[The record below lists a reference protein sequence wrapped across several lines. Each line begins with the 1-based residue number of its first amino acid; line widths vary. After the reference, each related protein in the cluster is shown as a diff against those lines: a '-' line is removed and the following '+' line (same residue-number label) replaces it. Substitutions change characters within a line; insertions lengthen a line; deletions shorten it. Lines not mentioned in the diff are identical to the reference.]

1 MQTDKESSVA
11 ELTRRAESFQACV
24 HDLQSVDR
32 SLPYNHNVL
41 QSQYC
46 ASCEC
51 LPKGDAGIVH
61 SLRRNHAC
69 FQDAVGL
76 TVGW

>member
-51 LPKGDAGIVH
+51 LPKGDAGYH
-61 SLRRNHAC
+61 SVSATESRLLSRC
-69 FQDAVGL
+69 SEG
-76 TVGW
+76 